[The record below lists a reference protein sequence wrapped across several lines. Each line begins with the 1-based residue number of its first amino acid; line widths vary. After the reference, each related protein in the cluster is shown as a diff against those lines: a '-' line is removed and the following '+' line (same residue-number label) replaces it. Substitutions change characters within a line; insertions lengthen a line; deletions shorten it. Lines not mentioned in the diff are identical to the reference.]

1 MVPETPYMTLLQ
13 SPSTAVAELSPQ
25 HADTEELARALS
37 EKYGT
42 LLPDSAA
49 RARVPTLDD
58 ALSSPQ
64 ARSEHRGK
72 LLRWRCMVQDTSC
85 GNEVV
90 MREVK
95 GADGQKRCTLWG
107 NDEHETSDEDPDPTT
122 LTERTVLYAITP
134 PAWSAW
140 ARDAWQS
147 GSEPSDDV
155 LSTMSG
161 LSLDPDPRQYG
172 ALSRNPSDKPAYLSK
187 HSLAEAPGLGALLK
201 IYDHELAETLKVTD
215 VIDVLGVLDFSLLPG
230 ADWSQGGAASS
241 SSSAQLPALHVL
253 HITPIAHNDEV
264 PRPLTGAS
272 SRDDLVH
279 YLASALG
286 GDLLAAEWTLL
297 GLLARIHSRRGSLTL
312 GALSLNLSGA
322 PAPKL
327 FDVLTSLVPAVMLQK
342 MSLDHL
348 NDPATRMAPASDGS
362 EAGLLA
368 GRLQLPDGTIVLC
381 DESSMGEGTLKD
393 RGVANVRELANLLST
408 RKLSY
413 AFPFSSFDFE
423 TDLPFI
429 VLSAGKSMLPVDVQ
443 VPLRSKNIVAAQAVQ
458 PTSSQLASWRTF
470 LARARHVDL
479 SIPESVAEQIQAEF
493 VQARKEG
500 QEGVREG
507 QEDLL
512 RRMAVARLVAISRGQ
527 RELSFDAWKQ
537 AVALDEER
545 RSRVKQSSPA
555 TAASA
560 ANASSTASV
569 LGGPALG

>member
-1 MVPETPYMTLLQ
+1 MLPE
-13 SPSTAVAELSPQ
+13 
-25 HADTEELARALS
+25 
-37 EKYGT
+37 
-42 LLPDSAA
+42 
-49 RARVPTLDD
+49 
-58 ALSSPQ
+58 
-64 ARSEHRGK
+64 
-72 LLRWRCMVQDTSC
+72 
-85 GNEVV
+85 
-90 MREVK
+90 
-95 GADGQKRCTLWG
+95 
-107 NDEHETSDEDPDPTT
+107 PDPTT

-140 ARDAWQS
+140 ARHAWQS

-161 LSLDPDPRQYG
+161 LSLDLNPRQSG
-172 ALSRNPSDKPAYLSK
+172 APSRDPSAEPVYLRK

-201 IYDHELAETLKVTD
+201 IYDHKLAETLKVTD

-253 HITPIAHNDEV
+253 HITPIAHSDEV

-297 GLLARIHSRRGSLTL
+297 GLLARIHSRRGSFTL
-312 GALSLNLSGA
+312 GAL
-322 PAPKL
+322 
-327 FDVLTSLVPAVMLQK
+327 
-342 MSLDHL
+342 
-348 NDPATRMAPASDGS
+348 

-443 VPLRSKNIVAAQAVQ
+443 VPLRSKNIVAAQAAQ

-479 SIPESVAEQIQAEF
+479 SIPESVAEEIQAEF

-527 RELSFDAWKQ
+527 REMSFDAWKQ

-545 RSRVKQSSPA
+545 RSRIKQSSPA